1 MFTHSFLSLHSI
13 TTLLNH
19 VTHEIIYK
27 LLNFL
32 QILYNF
38 GFVLKTLKRNKIITI
53 FNNVIYCYYNL
64 N

>member
-1 MFTHSFLSLHSI
+1 MFKHSFLSLHTVS
-13 TTLLNH
+13 TLLNH

-53 FNNVIYCYYNL
+53 FNDVVYYFYNL